1 MVWLKVALGAA
12 KLAHKGL
19 KAYKKSKN
27 IKSFKNNPDKFKKLS
42 RKDQTEAINADI
54 NKFVKKSQSVQFN
67 KGALLAVKKIIKDKI
82 KD

>member
-12 KLAHKGL
+12 KIAHKGL